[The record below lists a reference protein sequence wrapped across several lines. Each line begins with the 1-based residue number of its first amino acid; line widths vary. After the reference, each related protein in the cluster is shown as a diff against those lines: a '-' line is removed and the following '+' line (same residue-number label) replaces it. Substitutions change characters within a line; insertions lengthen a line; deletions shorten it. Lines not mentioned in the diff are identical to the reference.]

1 MEAKSLMANSKPKVI
16 LSAAITLDGKIGQ
29 KNKHIVLSSKSDKIR
44 VHKLRSKSDAILV
57 GKNTVEQDDPLLT
70 VRYAKGKNPI
80 RIILDSH
87 GTIKNNSR
95 IIKTCK
101 RVPTII
107 VTSEII
113 SKSNLNR
120 LQKLPIDVIICGKNQ
135 VNITKLLSILS
146 KKGIE
151 TILLEGGGTLNR
163 SFLKKNLIDEMVI
176 ALTPYVLGSEN
187 TVSLFEGLSFPS
199 LKMKLPLKLK
209 NVQKNVNEI
218 ILNYKL

>member
-1 MEAKSLMANSKPKVI
+1 MANSKPKVT

-29 KNKHIVLSSKSDKIR
+29 KNKQIVLSSKADKIR

-113 SKSNLNR
+113 SKPNLNR
-120 LQKLPIDVIICGKNQ
+120 LRKLPVDVIICGKNQ
-135 VNITKLLSILS
+135 VNLTKLLPVLS
-146 KKGIE
+146 KKGIK
-151 TILLEGGGTLNR
+151 TVLLEGGGTLNR
-163 SFLKKNLIDEMVI
+163 SFLKKKLIDEMII
-176 ALTPYVLGSEN
+176 ALTPYVLGSKN
-187 TVSLFEGLSFPS
+187 TVSLFEGLSFPL
-199 LKMKLPLKLK
+199 LKIKFPLKLK
-209 NVQKNVNEI
+209 NVQKNDNEI
-218 ILNYKL
+218 ILNYKI

>member
-1 MEAKSLMANSKPKVI
+1 MVNSKPKI
-16 LSAAITLDGKIGQ
+16 TLSAAITLDGKIGQ

-57 GKNTVEQDDPLLT
+57 GKNTIEQDDPLLT

-87 GTIKNNSR
+87 GTIKNDSR

-101 RVPTII
+101 NISTII

-120 LQKLPIDVIICGKNQ
+120 LEKLPIDVIICGKNQ
-135 VNITKLLSILS
+135 VNITKLISILS
-146 KKGIE
+146 KKGIK

-163 SFLKKNLIDEMVI
+163 SFLKKNLIDEMII

-187 TVSLFEGLSFPS
+187 TVSLFEGISFPS
-199 LKMKLPLKLK
+199 LKTKLPLKLK
-209 NVQKNVNEI
+209 KVQKSGNEI
-218 ILNYKL
+218 ILNYKF

>member
-1 MEAKSLMANSKPKVI
+1 MVNSKPKII

-29 KNKHIVLSSKSDKIR
+29 KNKHIVLSSKADKIR

-107 VTSEII
+107 VTSKIV
-113 SKSNLNR
+113 SKPNLNR
-120 LQKLPIDVIICGKNQ
+120 LRKLPIDVIVCGKNQ
-135 VNITKLLSILS
+135 VNITKLLSVLS
-146 KKGIE
+146 KKGIK
-151 TILLEGGGTLNR
+151 TVLLEGGGTLNR
-163 SFLKKNLIDEMVI
+163 SFLKKNAIDEMII
-176 ALTPYVLGSEN
+176 ALTPYVLGSKN

-199 LKMKLPLKLK
+199 LKIKFPLKLK
-209 NVQKNVNEI
+209 NVQKNGNEI
-218 ILNYKL
+218 ILNYKV

>member
-1 MEAKSLMANSKPKVI
+1 MANSKPKI
-16 LSAAITLDGKIGQ
+16 TLSAAITLDGKIGQ

-70 VRYAKGKNPI
+70 VRYVKGKNPI

-87 GTIKNNSR
+87 GTIKTNSR

-107 VTSEII
+107 VVSEII

-120 LQKLPIDVIICGKNQ
+120 LKKFPLDVIVCGKTQ
-135 VNITKLLSILS
+135 VNLNKLLSILL
-146 KKGIE
+146 KKGIK
-151 TILLEGGGTLNR
+151 TVLLEGGGTLNR
-163 SFLKKNLIDEMVI
+163 SFLKKNLIDEMII
-176 ALTPYVLGSEN
+176 ALTPYVLGTEN
-187 TVSLFEGLSFPS
+187 TVSLFEGISFPS
-199 LKMKLPLKLK
+199 KFKTPLKLK
-209 NVQKNVNEI
+209 NVQKSSNEI
-218 ILNYKL
+218 ILHYKF

>member
-1 MEAKSLMANSKPKVI
+1 MANSKPKVI

-95 IIKTCK
+95 IIKTCQ

-146 KKGIE
+146 KKGIK

-163 SFLKKNLIDEMVI
+163 SFLKKNLINEMVI

-199 LKMKLPLKLK
+199 LKIKLPLKLK
-209 NVQKNVNEI
+209 KVQKNGNEI

>member
-1 MEAKSLMANSKPKVI
+1 MANSKPKVT

-29 KNKHIVLSSKSDKIR
+29 KNKNIVLSSKSDKIR
-44 VHKLRSKSDAILV
+44 VHKLRSKSDAILI

-70 VRYAKGKNPI
+70 VRYVKGKNPI

-101 RVPTII
+101 NIPTII
-107 VTSEII
+107 VTSELV
-113 SKSNLNR
+113 SKLNLNR
-120 LQKLPIDVIICGKNQ
+120 LRKLPIDVIVCGKYQ
-135 VNITKLLSILS
+135 VNITKLISILS
-146 KKGIE
+146 KKGIK

-163 SFLKKNLIDEMVI
+163 SFLKKNLIDEMII

-187 TVSLFEGLSFPS
+187 TINLFEGMSFSS

-209 NVQKNVNEI
+209 NVQKSGNEI
-218 ILNYKL
+218 ILNYKF

>member
-1 MEAKSLMANSKPKVI
+1 MANSKPKVT

-29 KNKHIVLSSKSDKIR
+29 KNKQIVLSSKADKIR

-70 VRYAKGKNPI
+70 VRYAEGKNPI

-87 GTIKNNSR
+87 GIIKNNSR

-120 LQKLPIDVIICGKNQ
+120 LRKLPIDVIICGKNQ

-146 KKGIE
+146 KKGVK

-187 TVSLFEGLSFPS
+187 TVSLFEGISFPL
-199 LKMKLPLKLK
+199 LKTKLPLKLK
-209 NVQKNVNEI
+209 KVQKNGNEI
-218 ILNYKL
+218 ILNYKF

>member
-1 MEAKSLMANSKPKVI
+1 MEKSKPYVI
-16 LSAAITLDGKIGQ
+16 LSAAISVDGKIATRTGDS
-29 KNKHIVLSSKSDKIR
+29 KLSSKQDSIR
-44 VHKLRSKSDAILV
+44 LHKLRSSVDAILV
-57 GKNTVEQDDPLLT
+57 GKNTVLRDNPLLT
-70 VRYAKGKNPI
+70 VRYTRGKNPI

-95 IIKTCK
+95 IIKTCQ

>member
-1 MEAKSLMANSKPKVI
+1 MANSKPKVT

-29 KNKHIVLSSKSDKIR
+29 KNKQIVLSSKADKIR

-70 VRYAKGKNPI
+70 VRYTKGKNPI

-87 GTIKNNSR
+87 GTIKNTSR

-113 SKSNLNR
+113 SKPNLNR
-120 LQKLPIDVIICGKNQ
+120 LQKLPLDVIICGKNQ
-135 VNITKLLSILS
+135 VNLTKLLPVLS
-146 KKGIE
+146 KKGIK
-151 TILLEGGGTLNR
+151 TVLLEGAGTLNR
-163 SFLKKNLIDEMVI
+163 SFLKKNLIDEMII
-176 ALTPYVLGSEN
+176 ALTPYVLGSKN

-199 LKMKLPLKLK
+199 LKIKFPLKLK
-209 NVQKNVNEI
+209 NVQKNGNEI
-218 ILNYKL
+218 ILNYKI

>member
-1 MEAKSLMANSKPKVI
+1 MLVVNSKPKII

-29 KNKHIVLSSKSDKIR
+29 KNKHIVLSSKADKIR

-107 VTSEII
+107 VTSKII
-113 SKSNLNR
+113 SKPNLNR
-120 LQKLPIDVIICGKNQ
+120 LRKLPIDVIVCGKNQ
-135 VNITKLLSILS
+135 VNITKLLSVLS
-146 KKGIE
+146 KKGIK
-151 TILLEGGGTLNR
+151 TVLLEGGGTLNR
-163 SFLKKNLIDEMVI
+163 SFLKKNAIDEMII
-176 ALTPYVLGSEN
+176 ALTPYVLGSKN

-199 LKMKLPLKLK
+199 LKIKFPLKLK
-209 NVQKNVNEI
+209 NVQKNGNEI
-218 ILNYKL
+218 ILNYKV

>member
-1 MEAKSLMANSKPKVI
+1 MVNSKPKVT

-29 KNKHIVLSSKSDKIR
+29 KNKNIVLSSKSDKIR

-107 VTSEII
+107 VTSELV
-113 SKSNLNR
+113 SKSNLTR
-120 LQKLPIDVIICGKNQ
+120 LQKLPIDVIVCGKSQ
-135 VNITKLLSILS
+135 VNITTLLSILS
-146 KKGIE
+146 KRGIK

-199 LKMKLPLKLK
+199 LKMKFPLKLK
-209 NVQKNVNEI
+209 NVQKSGNEI
-218 ILNYKL
+218 ILNYKF

>member
-1 MEAKSLMANSKPKVI
+1 MVNSKPKVT

-29 KNKHIVLSSKSDKIR
+29 KNKQIVLSSKSDKIR

-57 GKNTVEQDDPLLT
+57 GKNTVQQDDPLLT
-70 VRYAKGKNPI
+70 VRYTKGKNPI

-87 GTIKNNSR
+87 GTIKNNSK

-101 RVPTII
+101 RVPTM
-107 VTSEII
+107 VVVSELV

-120 LQKLPIDVIICGKNQ
+120 LQKLPIDVIVCGKTQ
-135 VNITKLLSILS
+135 VNITKLLTILS
-146 KKGIE
+146 KKGIKNV
-151 TILLEGGGTLNR
+151 LLEGGGTLNR

-187 TVSLFEGLSFPS
+187 TVSLFEGISFPS

-209 NVQKNVNEI
+209 TVKKSGNEI
-218 ILNYKL
+218 ILNYKI

>member
-1 MEAKSLMANSKPKVI
+1 MANSKPKVT
-16 LSAAITLDGKIGQ
+16 LSAAISIDGKIGQ
-29 KNKHIVLSSKSDKIR
+29 KNKQIVLSSKADTIR

-57 GKNTVEQDDPLLT
+57 GKNTVQQDDPLLT
-70 VRYAKGKNPI
+70 VRYAKGKNPT

-87 GTIKNNSR
+87 GTIKNDSK

-101 RVPTII
+101 RVPTMI
-107 VTSEII
+107 VVSELV

-120 LQKLPIDVIICGKNQ
+120 LQKLPIDVIVCGKTQ

-146 KKGIE
+146 KKGIK
-151 TILLEGGGTLNR
+151 TVLLEGGGTLNR

-187 TVSLFEGLSFPS
+187 TVSLFEGISFPS
-199 LKMKLPLKLK
+199 LKMKFPLKLK
-209 NVQKNVNEI
+209 NVQKSGNEI
-218 ILNYKL
+218 ILNYKI

>member
-1 MEAKSLMANSKPKVI
+1 MVISKPKI
-16 LSAAITLDGKIGQ
+16 TLSAAITLDGKIGQ
-29 KNKHIVLSSKSDKIR
+29 KNKNIVLSSKSDKIR

-70 VRYAKGKNPI
+70 VRYVKGKNPI

-87 GTIKNNSR
+87 GTIKNDSR

-101 RVPTII
+101 NISTII

-120 LQKLPIDVIICGKNQ
+120 LEKLPIDVIICGKNQ
-135 VNITKLLSILS
+135 VNITKLISILS
-146 KKGIE
+146 KKGIK
-151 TILLEGGGTLNR
+151 TILLEGGGILNH
-163 SFLKKNLIDEMVI
+163 SFLKKNLIDEVII

-187 TVSLFEGLSFPS
+187 AINLFEGISFPS
-199 LKMKLPLKLK
+199 LKTKLPLKLK
-209 NVQKNVNEI
+209 NVKKIGNEI
-218 ILNYKL
+218 ILNYKF

>member
-1 MEAKSLMANSKPKVI
+1 MANSKPKVT

-29 KNKHIVLSSKSDKIR
+29 KNKQIVLSSKSDKIR

-70 VRYAKGKNPI
+70 VRYAKGKNPT

-87 GTIKNNSR
+87 GTIKNDSR

-101 RVPTII
+101 RVPTMI
-107 VTSEII
+107 VVSELV

-120 LQKLPIDVIICGKNQ
+120 LQKLPIHVIVCGKTQ

-146 KKGIE
+146 KKGIK
-151 TILLEGGGTLNR
+151 TVLLEGGGTLNR

-187 TVSLFEGLSFPS
+187 TVSLFEGISFPS

-209 NVQKNVNEI
+209 NVQKSGNEI
-218 ILNYKL
+218 ILNYKI

>member
-1 MEAKSLMANSKPKVI
+1 MANSKPKI
-16 LSAAITLDGKIGQ
+16 TLSAAITLDGKIGQ
-29 KNKHIVLSSKSDKIR
+29 KNKNIVLSSKSDKIR
-44 VHKLRSKSDAILV
+44 VHKLRSKSDAILI

-70 VRYAKGKNPI
+70 VRYVKGKNPI

-101 RVPTII
+101 NIPTII
-107 VTSEII
+107 VTSELV
-113 SKSNLNR
+113 SKLNLNR
-120 LQKLPIDVIICGKNQ
+120 LRKLPIDVIVCGKYQ
-135 VNITKLLSILS
+135 VNITKLISILS
-146 KKGIE
+146 KKGIK

-163 SFLKKNLIDEMVI
+163 SFLKKNLIDEMII

-187 TVSLFEGLSFPS
+187 TINLFEGMSFSS

-209 NVQKNVNEI
+209 NVQKSGNEI
-218 ILNYKL
+218 ILNYKF

>member
-1 MEAKSLMANSKPKVI
+1 LLVANSKPKI
-16 LSAAITLDGKIGQ
+16 TLSAAITLDGKIGQ
-29 KNKHIVLSSKSDKIR
+29 KNKHIVLSSKADKIR

-70 VRYAKGKNPI
+70 VRYTKGKNPI

-87 GTIKNNSR
+87 GTIKNTSR

-113 SKSNLNR
+113 SKPNLNR
-120 LQKLPIDVIICGKNQ
+120 LQKLPLDVIICGKNQ
-135 VNITKLLSILS
+135 VNLTKLLPVLS
-146 KKGIE
+146 KKGIK
-151 TILLEGGGTLNR
+151 TVLLEGGGTLNR
-163 SFLKKNLIDEMVI
+163 SFLKKNLIDEMII
-176 ALTPYVLGSEN
+176 ALTPYVLGSKN

-199 LKMKLPLKLK
+199 LKIKFPLKLK
-209 NVQKNVNEI
+209 NVQKNGNEI
-218 ILNYKL
+218 ILNYKI

>member
-1 MEAKSLMANSKPKVI
+1 MANSKLKI
-16 LSAAITLDGKIGQ
+16 TLSAAITLDGKIGQ

-44 VHKLRSKSDAILV
+44 VHKLRAKSDAILV

-87 GTIKNNSR
+87 GTIKNDSR

-107 VTSEII
+107 VVSELV

-120 LQKLPIDVIICGKNQ
+120 LRKLPIDVIICGKNQ
-135 VNITKLLSILS
+135 VHITKLVSILL
-146 KKGIE
+146 KMGIK

-163 SFLKKNLIDEMVI
+163 SFLKKNMINEMII

-187 TVSLFEGLSFPS
+187 TIDLFEGISFPE
-199 LKMKLPLKLK
+199 LKNKLPLKLK
-209 NVQKNVNEI
+209 NVQKNGNEI
-218 ILNYKL
+218 ILNYKF

>member
-1 MEAKSLMANSKPKVI
+1 MVNSKPKVT

-29 KNKHIVLSSKSDKIR
+29 KNKQIVLSSKSDKIR

-57 GKNTVEQDDPLLT
+57 GKNTVQQDDPLLT
-70 VRYAKGKNPI
+70 VRYTKGKNPI

-87 GTIKNNSR
+87 GTIKNNSK

-101 RVPTII
+101 RVPTM
-107 VTSEII
+107 VVVSELV

-120 LQKLPIDVIICGKNQ
+120 LQKLPIDVIVCGKTQ
-135 VNITKLLSILS
+135 VNITKLLTILS
-146 KKGIE
+146 KKGIKNV
-151 TILLEGGGTLNR
+151 LLEGGGTLNH

-187 TVSLFEGLSFPS
+187 TVSLFEGISFPS

-209 NVQKNVNEI
+209 TVKKSSNEI
-218 ILNYKL
+218 ILNYKI

>member
-1 MEAKSLMANSKPKVI
+1 MVNSKPKII

-29 KNKHIVLSSKSDKIR
+29 KNKHIVLSSKADKIR

-107 VTSEII
+107 VTSKII
-113 SKSNLNR
+113 SKSNLIR
-120 LQKLPIDVIICGKNQ
+120 LRKLPIDVIICGKNQ
-135 VNITKLLSILS
+135 VNITKLLSVLS
-146 KKGIE
+146 KKGIK
-151 TILLEGGGTLNR
+151 TVLLEGGGTLNR
-163 SFLKKNLIDEMVI
+163 SFLKKNAIDEMII
-176 ALTPYVLGSEN
+176 ALTPYVLGSKN
-187 TVSLFEGLSFPS
+187 TISLFEGLSFPS
-199 LKMKLPLKLK
+199 LKIKFPLKLK
-209 NVQKNVNEI
+209 NVQKNGNEI
-218 ILNYKL
+218 ILNYKV

>member
-1 MEAKSLMANSKPKVI
+1 MANSKPKVT

-44 VHKLRSKSDAILV
+44 VHKLRAKSDAILV

-70 VRYAKGKNPI
+70 VRYTKGKNPI

-101 RVPTII
+101 RVSTII
-107 VTSEII
+107 VVSEII

-120 LQKLPIDVIICGKNQ
+120 LQKLPIDVIVCGKNQ

-146 KKGIE
+146 KKGVK
-151 TILLEGGGTLNR
+151 TVLLEGGGTLNR
-163 SFLKKNLIDEMVI
+163 SFLKKNLIDEMII
-176 ALTPYVLGSEN
+176 ALTPYVLGSKN
-187 TVSLFEGLSFPS
+187 TVSLFEGISFPE

-209 NVQKNVNEI
+209 NVQKNGNEI
-218 ILNYKL
+218 ILNYKF

>member
-1 MEAKSLMANSKPKVI
+1 MVNCKPFVV

-101 RVPTII
+101 HVPTII
-107 VTSEII
+107 VTSELV
-113 SKSNLNR
+113 SKSNLTR
-120 LQKLPIDVIICGKNQ
+120 LQKLPIDVIVCGKSQ
-135 VNITKLLSILS
+135 VNITTLLSILS
-146 KKGIE
+146 KRGIK

-199 LKMKLPLKLK
+199 LKMKFPLKLK
-209 NVQKNVNEI
+209 NVQKSGNEI
-218 ILNYKL
+218 ILNYKF

>member
-1 MEAKSLMANSKPKVI
+1 MANSKPKVT

-29 KNKHIVLSSKSDKIR
+29 NNKQIVLSSKADKIR

-87 GTIKNNSR
+87 GTIKNTSR

-113 SKSNLNR
+113 SKPNLNR
-120 LQKLPIDVIICGKNQ
+120 LQKLPLDVIICGKNQ
-135 VNITKLLSILS
+135 VNLTKLLPVLS
-146 KKGIE
+146 KKGIK
-151 TILLEGGGTLNR
+151 TVLLEGGGTLNR
-163 SFLKKNLIDEMVI
+163 SFLKKNLIDEMII
-176 ALTPYVLGSEN
+176 ALTPYVLGSKN

-199 LKMKLPLKLK
+199 LKIKFPLKLK
-209 NVQKNVNEI
+209 NVQKNGNEI
-218 ILNYKL
+218 ILNYKI

>member
-1 MEAKSLMANSKPKVI
+1 MANSKLKI
-16 LSAAITLDGKIGQ
+16 TLSAAITLDGKIGQ

-87 GTIKNNSR
+87 GTIKNSSQ
-95 IIKTCK
+95 IIKTSK
-101 RVPTII
+101 QVTTII
-107 VTSEII
+107 VVSELV

-120 LQKLPIDVIICGKNQ
+120 LRKLPINVIVCGKNQ
-135 VNITKLLSILS
+135 VNITKLVSILS
-146 KKGIE
+146 KMQIK

-163 SFLKKNLIDEMVI
+163 SFLKKNLIDEMII

-187 TVSLFEGLSFPS
+187 TISLFEGMSFPS

-209 NVQKNVNEI
+209 HVQKSSNEI
-218 ILNYKL
+218 ILTYKF

>member
-1 MEAKSLMANSKPKVI
+1 MANSKPKVT

-29 KNKHIVLSSKSDKIR
+29 KNKQIVLSSKADKIR

-87 GTIKNNSR
+87 GTIKNTSR

-113 SKSNLNR
+113 SKPNLNR
-120 LQKLPIDVIICGKNQ
+120 LQKLPLDVIICGKNQ
-135 VNITKLLSILS
+135 VNLTKLLPVLS
-146 KKGIE
+146 KKGIK
-151 TILLEGGGTLNR
+151 TVLLEGGGTLNR
-163 SFLKKNLIDEMVI
+163 SFLKKNLIDEMII
-176 ALTPYVLGSEN
+176 ALTPYVLGSKN
-187 TVSLFEGLSFPS
+187 TISLFEGLSFPS
-199 LKMKLPLKLK
+199 LKIKFPLKLK
-209 NVQKNVNEI
+209 NVQKNGNEI
-218 ILNYKL
+218 ILNYKI

>member
-1 MEAKSLMANSKPKVI
+1 MANSKPKVT
-16 LSAAITLDGKIGQ
+16 LSAAISIDGKIGQ
-29 KNKHIVLSSKSDKIR
+29 KNKQIVLSSKADTIR

-57 GKNTVEQDDPLLT
+57 GKNTVQQDDPLLT
-70 VRYAKGKNPI
+70 VRFTKGKNPT

-87 GTIKNNSR
+87 GTIKNYSK

-101 RVPTII
+101 RVPTMI
-107 VTSEII
+107 VVSELV

-120 LQKLPIDVIICGKNQ
+120 LQKLPIDVIVCGKTQ
-135 VNITKLLSILS
+135 VNITKLLYILS
-146 KKGIE
+146 KKGIK
-151 TILLEGGGTLNR
+151 TVLLEGGGTLNR

-187 TVSLFEGLSFPS
+187 TVSLFEGISFPS

-209 NVQKNVNEI
+209 NVQKSGNEI
-218 ILNYKL
+218 ILNYKI

>member
-1 MEAKSLMANSKPKVI
+1 MVNSKPKII
-16 LSAAITLDGKIGQ
+16 LSAAITLDGKIGK
-29 KNKHIVLSSKSDKIR
+29 KNKHIVLSSKADKIR

-107 VTSEII
+107 VTSKII
-113 SKSNLNR
+113 SKPNLNR
-120 LQKLPIDVIICGKNQ
+120 LRKLPIDVIVCGKNQ
-135 VNITKLLSILS
+135 VNITKLLSVLS
-146 KKGIE
+146 KKGIK
-151 TILLEGGGTLNR
+151 TVLLEGGGTLNR
-163 SFLKKNLIDEMVI
+163 SFLKKNAIDEMII
-176 ALTPYVLGSEN
+176 ALTPYVLGSKN

-199 LKMKLPLKLK
+199 LKIKFPLKLK
-209 NVQKNVNEI
+209 NVQKNGNEI
-218 ILNYKL
+218 ILNYKV